1 MGPAIKGHTSA
12 AASITFGEI
21 AGKLAMLR
29 LECRKCGRRGQYR
42 VDKLLREWG
51 PDGSVLEWSAKIMG
65 SCTKRM
71 VRNPHDPCP
80 ASCPD
85 IVRIFREREMAR
97 RR

>member
-1 MGPAIKGHTSA
+1 MGQTITGQAGA
-12 AASITFGEI
+12 GGSIIFGEI

-71 VRNPHDPCP
+71 VRNPHDPCG
-80 ASCPD
+80 ARCLD
-85 IVRIFREREMAR
+85 IAQIFREREAAR